1 MFFNG
6 CGLINARRS
15 LVLCDP
21 ECRHSPK
28 AQCCPPDFAEWD
40 NRDSRGPVRYA
51 LRDRFG
57 LVIAT
62 PTGKEVAV
70 AAGVGL
76 VLFVAE
82 VSFLYAYF
90 SGGSLAMVT
99 TMVILIP
106 VLASAIQ
113 FVLGGGLPHIN
124 EFLAYLLAAAAVLL
138 ISYVPSTPLS

>member
-1 MFFNG
+1 MVAVSSMLVAVLCYAIQNVV
-6 CGLINARRS
+6 IARKLS
-15 LVLCDP
+15 AVHPILLSGIIGTVVVLCDYL
-21 ECRHSPK
+21 
-28 AQCCPPDFAEWD
+28 
-40 NRDSRGPVRYA
+40 VYA

-82 VSFLYAYF
+82 VSFLNAYF